1 MIKSIFFI
9 VIISLLFN
17 NNSMAEYD
25 KLADEFTFND
35 LDGSKIN
42 LKDYN
47 NKVIVVVNVA
57 SKCGFTKQYEDLQII
72 WDKYQS
78 KGLIVLG
85 VPSNDFGAQ
94 EPGSNN
100 EIKNFCEAKFGI
112 TFPITEK
119 TIVKGDNA
127 HPFYLWAKKNYGR
140 QAVPKWNFHKI
151 IVNRQGKI
159 HDTFASITN
168 PTSKRFISSIE
179 KALD

>member
-25 KLADEFTFND
+25 KLANEFTFND

-119 TIVKGDNA
+119 AIVKGDNA

-151 IVNRQGKI
+151 IVNKQGKI

>member
-57 SKCGFTKQYEDLQII
+57 SKCGFTKQYEDLQVI

-119 TIVKGDNA
+119 AIVKGDNA

-151 IVNRQGKI
+151 IVNKQGKI

>member
-1 MIKSIFFI
+1 
-9 VIISLLFN
+9 
-17 NNSMAEYD
+17 MAEYD

-119 TIVKGDNA
+119 AIVKGDNA

-151 IVNRQGKI
+151 IVNRQGEI

>member
-25 KLADEFTFND
+25 KLANEFTFND

-119 TIVKGDNA
+119 AIVKGDNA

>member
-25 KLADEFTFND
+25 KLANEFTFND

-78 KGLIVLG
+78 KGLIVIG

-119 TIVKGDNA
+119 AIVKGDNA

-151 IVNRQGKI
+151 IVNRQGEI

>member
-25 KLADEFTFND
+25 KLANEFTFND

-78 KGLIVLG
+78 KGLIVIG

-119 TIVKGDNA
+119 AIVKGDNA

>member
-119 TIVKGDNA
+119 AIVKGDNA

>member
-78 KGLIVLG
+78 KGLIVIG

-119 TIVKGDNA
+119 AIVKGDNA

-151 IVNRQGKI
+151 IVNKQGKI

>member
-25 KLADEFTFND
+25 KLANEFTFND

-119 TIVKGDNA
+119 AIVKGDNA

-151 IVNRQGKI
+151 IVNRQGEI

>member
-57 SKCGFTKQYEDLQII
+57 SKCGFTKQYEDLQVI

-119 TIVKGDNA
+119 AIVKGDNA

-151 IVNRQGKI
+151 IVNRQGEI

>member
-1 MIKSIFFI
+1 MI
-9 VIISLLFN
+9 VI
-17 NNSMAEYD
+17 
-25 KLADEFTFND
+25 
-35 LDGSKIN
+35 
-42 LKDYN
+42 
-47 NKVIVVVNVA
+47 
-57 SKCGFTKQYEDLQII
+57 
-72 WDKYQS
+72 
-78 KGLIVLG
+78 G

-119 TIVKGDNA
+119 AIVKGDNA